1 MKSHRVDPSQ
11 RLLKERVAWSSLES
25 ELLKEVGIE
34 VDLCNKVTISQTR
47 VELECEQD
55 KESGEGELDRPT
67 PRASDVG
74 NGIAKADKFVE
85 QKMITASLGR
95 IM

>member
-1 MKSHRVDPSQ
+1 MKSHRADPSQ
-11 RLLKERVAWSSLES
+11 RLLKERVDWSSLEP

-34 VDLCNKVTISQTR
+34 VDLRNKVTISQTR

-67 PRASDVG
+67 PPGSDVE

-85 QKMITASLGR
+85 QKVIMASLGC